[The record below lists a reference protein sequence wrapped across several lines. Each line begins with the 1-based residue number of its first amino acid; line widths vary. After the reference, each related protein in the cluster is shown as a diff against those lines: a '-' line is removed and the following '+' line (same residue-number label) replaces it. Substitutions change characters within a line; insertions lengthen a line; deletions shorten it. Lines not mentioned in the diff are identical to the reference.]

1 MKNAVQT
8 CLRDYVKNN
17 GIKQSFLAERT
28 GLKEY
33 SVSDIFCM
41 RRELKADEF
50 MLMCLAINKSPN
62 DFIGCLQKEE

>member
-17 GIKQSFLAERT
+17 GIKQKFISERT

-41 RRELKADEF
+41 RRELRADEF
-50 MLMCLAINKSPN
+50 ALICIAIGKSPN
-62 DFIGCLQKEE
+62 EFIGNVKKEE